1 MRDTRLVPSVFHFP
15 SHHMTSGGYAKR
27 VSPSAH
33 ARTLAYHTRSRSKWH
48 LPHLTLD
55 WIPPRSR
62 STCRACMRD
71 TRLVP
76 SVFHFPSHHM
86 TSGGYTQT
94 CQPLCTRPHT
104 RLPHAIPLEMAPPT
118 LNARLDPAVLAGR
131 ACVTPGLSQACFTSP
146 ATT

>member
-15 SHHMTSGGYAKR
+15 NHHMTSGGYAKR

-86 TSGGYTQT
+86 TSGGYAKRVS
-94 CQPLCTRPHT
+94 PSAHARTRAYYT
-104 RLPHAIPLEMAPPT
+104 RSRSKWRFLRATIHGIQQCFQGVHA
-118 LNARLDPAVLAGR
+118 
-131 ACVTPGLSQACFTSP
+131 
-146 ATT
+146 